1 MKPVMHIEIKIELGK
16 DDSTEAISDLVSLVR
31 EQWKQSDIAVQVG
44 CFLKLYKYPGRLFV
58 KVI

>member
-1 MKPVMHIEIKIELGK
+1 MKSLRHVDVKIELGK

-44 CFLKLYKYPGRLFV
+44 CLLKLYKYPGRL
-58 KVI
+58 